1 MIKQEKIVEIRDR
14 ASIVEVVSDYVT
26 LKKAGR
32 NYMGLCPFHGEKTP
46 SFTINEEKGIFHCF
60 GCGAGGSVFHFLMQH
75 DQLSFPEAV
84 ERVGKRYGIAVERN
98 AAGKPGQ
105 QDEREALYR
114 LNERAAANYHRIL
127 LNDALGKN
135 ALGYIKRRGIDEA
148 MASRFMLGFAPPHGS
163 GLLELRK
170 KEQLSIKNALR
181 LGLIGQ
187 RETSRFHEK
196 FFARLMF
203 PIINA
208 GGKIIAFGGRV
219 LDQGFPKYLNSPD
232 TPLFHKG
239 STLYGLYQAKEG
251 IRRSDCVIVVEGYL
265 DVIALHQFGIDYA
278 VATLGTALT
287 VEHVHMLSRYT
298 KNVVALFDGDDAG
311 RKAAARSFEIFVQAG
326 LLGRAA
332 FLPAGE
338 DPDTFVRGQGKAA
351 LDQLLDRS
359 IPMAD
364 YYFSWLEQRYGR
376 SMEAKSQ
383 IAGEISRLLK
393 KVHNPFEVDLLVAR
407 AVDSLGIREELL
419 RVELRYSSANPRA
432 LPAPGV
438 SAIKA
443 RDRDH
448 IADRSLIGLI
458 LRFSEI
464 GRYVFEEIKD
474 IDVWQWFGASWSPIL
489 ELIRADWQEQGS
501 VDVSRIAAK
510 LDPEGAAL
518 VAGLAIEA
526 ETIAGGEAK
535 QMASDCVAHL
545 RRKYLRGLER
555 NLRIAIRTA
564 EEQQDEN
571 AKRERILEWQDIV
584 RKERQ
589 LGRRKLEPKTTVQ

>member
-26 LKKAGR
+26 LKKTGR
-32 NYMGLCPFHGEKTP
+32 NHMGLCPFHGEKTP
-46 SFTINEEKGIFHCF
+46 SFTVNEEKGIFHCF

-84 ERVGKRYGIAVERN
+84 ERLGKRYGIAVERN
-98 AAGKPGQ
+98 GTAKPGE

-127 LNDALGKN
+127 LRDPLGKN
-135 ALGYIKRRGIDEA
+135 ALGYINKRGIDEA
-148 MASRFMLGFAPPHGS
+148 MASRFMLGFAPSHGS
-163 GLLELRK
+163 GLLELIK

-203 PIINA
+203 PILNA

-219 LDQGFPKYLNSPD
+219 LDQGIPKYLNSPE

-251 IRRSDCVIVVEGYL
+251 IRRSDRVIVVEGYL

-278 VATLGTALT
+278 VGTLGTALT
-287 VEHVHMLSRYT
+287 LDHVRLLSRYS

-332 FLPAGE
+332 FLPAGD
-338 DPDTFVRGQGKAA
+338 DPDTFVRGQGKEA
-351 LDQLLDRS
+351 LEQLLDRS

-364 YYFSWLEQRYGR
+364 YYFSWLEQRYGK

-383 IAGEISRLLK
+383 IAGDISRLLK
-393 KVHNPFEVDLLVAR
+393 KVQNPFEVDLLVAR

-419 RVELRYSSANPRA
+419 RVELRTSSANPRPLTA
-432 LPAPGV
+432 SGI
-438 SAIKA
+438 SSIKSS
-443 RDRDH
+443 DRDH
-448 IADRSLIGLI
+448 VAERSLISLL
-458 LRFSEI
+458 LRFPEMAAD
-464 GRYVFEEIKD
+464 VFKD
-474 IDVWQWFGASWSPIL
+474 IEDVNIRQWFAPSWSPIL
-489 ELIRADWQEQGS
+489 EMIRAEWQEHGS
-501 VDVSRIAAK
+501 IDVIKIAAK
-510 LDPEGAAL
+510 LDSEPAAL
-518 VAGLAIEA
+518 IAGLAIEGEAIA
-526 ETIAGGEAK
+526 EGDAK
-535 QMASDCVAHL
+535 QMAVDCVAHL
-545 RRKYLRGLER
+545 RRKYLRILER

-564 EEQQDEN
+564 EEQHDEN
-571 AKRERILEWQDIV
+571 ARRERILEWQDIV

-589 LGRRKLEPKTTVQ
+589 LEHRKLEPKMTAR